1 VEITAGG
8 LNDKK
13 RWADAHFFFAEQFVV
28 FAVIAAKPA
37 MAQMENRFAVG
48 GIDRKNRCRHGL

>member
-1 VEITAGG
+1 MI
-8 LNDKK
+8 KK
-13 RWADAHFFFAEQFVV
+13 DGQMPIFFFAEQFVV